1 MDLLQL
7 TYFCHA
13 AETQNFSKTAEAFYV
28 PPSNV
33 SQTVKRLEKEL
44 STRLFHRQ
52 ANKVTLNDAGVTFY
66 KTIRRALD
74 LIEEGKQE
82 MQNNNCGTCGNIKI
96 LVHTCRR
103 IVTSA
108 VETFKTSFP
117 NVTFIIHH
125 TKDNTY
131 GDYDF
136 IVSDRTFSSRLSHK
150 SMLLSENIMLACNR
164 LHKLAN
170 AETIKAND
178 LANEE
183 FISMSAG
190 NSLHDILRL
199 ISERENLALKVA
211 IQSDDP
217 FYVKKYIDEGL
228 GLTFVP
234 AVSWRGTL
242 SKNTILKP
250 FGEYIRKTFVFY
262 DDIQFMP
269 NIQKQ
274 FLNHLKATFE
284 KEKLP
289 TV

>member
-44 STRLFHRQ
+44 GTRLFHRQ

-199 ISERENLALKVA
+199 ISERENLVLKVA

>member
-44 STRLFHRQ
+44 GTRLFHRQ
-52 ANKVTLNDAGVTFY
+52 ANKVTLNGAGVTFY